1 MLYIVEDI
9 HSSRGCGTHLFAVEA
24 DNEKEAEKLANE
36 LANEYIQHVSRVLSI
51 PLFRTKMRAH
61 KSFCPVIVTKENI
74 DELINKNLYAKEE
87 GREL

>member
-9 HSSRGCGTHLFAVEA
+9 HSSRGCGTYLFAVEA
-24 DNEKEAEKLANE
+24 ENEKEAEKLAK
-36 LANEYIQHVSRVLSI
+36 EYVSHDCRVML
-51 PLFRTKMRAH
+51 PRLTKMIAH
-61 KSFCPVIVTKENI
+61 ESFCPVIVTKENI